1 MSRNKFFL
9 HILAADKPFYE
20 GECVSLVVPT
30 LQGQYGI
37 MAHHSN
43 YISAVV
49 PGELD
54 FTVEE
59 DGKEKRI
66 RAAVSEGI
74 VKVEK
79 KRSSRA
85 RRYGGKSR
93 RDRREQGAARRRR
106 GKGRYAP
113 QTEREG
119 ILCGTGEA
127 CPRDEQTQSQKT
139 QFGNGALSGFCSACD
154 GRSFFVLFARKALA

>member
-79 KRSSRA
+79 NEVLVLVDTAESPDEIDESRA
-85 RRYGGKSR
+85 RRAADAAKEDMLR
-93 RDRREQGAARRRR
+93 RQSVREYYAAQAKLARAMNRL
-106 GKGRYAP
+106 KVKKNNSE
-113 QTEREG
+113 TE
-119 ILCGTGEA
+119 L
-127 CPRDEQTQSQKT
+127 
-139 QFGNGALSGFCSACD
+139 
-154 GRSFFVLFARKALA
+154 

>member
-79 KRSSRA
+79 NEVLVLVDTAESPDEIDESRA
-85 RRYGGKSR
+85 RR
-93 RDRREQGAARRRR
+93 AADAAKEDMLR
-106 GKGRYAP
+106 
-113 QTEREG
+113 
-119 ILCGTGEA
+119 
-127 CPRDEQTQSQKT
+127 SQKT

>member
-30 LQGQYGI
+30 LQGQYGV

-79 KRSSRA
+79 NEVLVLVDTAESPDEIDESRA
-85 RRYGGKSR
+85 RRAADAAKEDMLR
-93 RDRREQGAARRRR
+93 RQSVREYYAAQAKLARAMNRL
-106 GKGRYAP
+106 KVKKHNSE
-113 QTEREG
+113 TE
-119 ILCGTGEA
+119 L
-127 CPRDEQTQSQKT
+127 
-139 QFGNGALSGFCSACD
+139 
-154 GRSFFVLFARKALA
+154 

>member
-79 KRSSRA
+79 NEVLVLVDTAESPDEIDESRA
-85 RRYGGKSR
+85 RR
-93 RDRREQGAARRRR
+93 AADAA
-106 GKGRYAP
+106 K
-113 QTEREG
+113 EV
-119 ILCGTGEA
+119 
-127 CPRDEQTQSQKT
+127 
-139 QFGNGALSGFCSACD
+139 CSAD
-154 GRSFFVLFARKALA
+154 RA

>member
-79 KRSSRA
+79 NEVLVLRRQSVREYYAAQAKLARA
-85 RRYGGKSR
+85 MNRLKVKKHNS
-93 RDRREQGAARRRR
+93 E
-106 GKGRYAP
+106 
-113 QTEREG
+113 TE
-119 ILCGTGEA
+119 L
-127 CPRDEQTQSQKT
+127 
-139 QFGNGALSGFCSACD
+139 
-154 GRSFFVLFARKALA
+154 